1 MATMSNTIIADDLQK
16 VVDEIVRRFQ
26 PLKIILFGSRAYGTA
41 TSNSDADLMVIMNVR
56 EPTTYVAAR
65 IAAAIPHPLSI
76 DVVVKTPTEMEEALH
91 QGNIFETEVL
101 KRGILLYEATNDGMD

>member
-1 MATMSNTIIADDLQK
+1 MSNTTIADDLQK

-26 PLKIILFGSRAYGTA
+26 PLKIILFGSRAYDTA
-41 TSNSDADLMVIMNVR
+41 TSDSDADLMVIMNVR

-65 IAAAIPHPLSI
+65 IAAAIPHPLPI

-101 KRGILLYEATNDGMD
+101 KRGIVLYEATNDGTD